1 MLDVLCEV
9 SDQFLVKESM
19 SKGTMN
25 LVSRER
31 SNYILKLIE
40 PIKETA
46 GGSAANTISTLAK
59 LGLNTGYIG
68 KIANDPKGKLF
79 KKDMLDNSIFYNTKF
94 LDKNNSEATGKCIVL
109 ITPDKERTMN
119 TYLGAT
125 EFLTEI
131 DIDEELIAQSDWLY
145 LEGYRFDGKKSK
157 EAFYKAIEIARKNET
172 RIAITL
178 SDSFCVD
185 RHRSDFINLLNTS
198 ADIVFCNE
206 EELKSLYQIEDIR
219 IAQNLIAKKNE
230 TKIAITLSDSFCVD
244 RHRSDFI
251 NLLNTSADTVF
262 CNEEELKSLYQI
274 EDIRMAQ
281 NLIAKNISCLA
292 CTCAEK
298 GAYLFHESSIT
309 KISTKEVPV
318 IDTTGAGD
326 NFAAG
331 FLYGLSKNFTL
342 KDSASFGNL
351 IAGEVLK
358 VYGPRIEKSLKNF
371 IVD

>member
-9 SDQFLVKESM
+9 SDQFLVKETM

-31 SNYILKLIE
+31 SNYILKLIQ

-79 KKDMLDNSIFYNTKF
+79 KKDVLDNSIFYNTKF
-94 LDKNNSEATGKCIVL
+94 LNKNNSEATGKCIVL

-157 EAFYKAIEIARKNET
+157 EAFYKAIE
-172 RIAITL
+172 
-178 SDSFCVD
+178 
-185 RHRSDFINLLNTS
+185 
-198 ADIVFCNE
+198 
-206 EELKSLYQIEDIR
+206 
-219 IAQNLIAKKNE
+219 IAKKNE

-309 KISTKEVPV
+309 EISTNKVPV

-331 FLYGLSKNFTL
+331 FLYGLSKKFTL
-342 KDSASFGNL
+342 KDCASFGNL

-371 IVD
+371 IVN

>member
-1 MLDVLCEV
+1 MISKKKYSVTAIGNAMLDVLCEV
-9 SDQFLVKESM
+9 SDQFLVKETM

-31 SNYILKLIE
+31 SNYILKLIQ

-79 KKDMLDNSIFYNTKF
+79 KKDVLDNSIFYNTKF

-157 EAFYKAIEIARKNET
+157 EAFYKAIEIA
-172 RIAITL
+172 
-178 SDSFCVD
+178 
-185 RHRSDFINLLNTS
+185 
-198 ADIVFCNE
+198 
-206 EELKSLYQIEDIR
+206 
-219 IAQNLIAKKNE
+219 KKNE

-251 NLLNTSADTVF
+251 NLLNTSADIVF

-309 KISTKEVPV
+309 KISTNEVPV

-342 KDSASFGNL
+342 KDCASFANL

>member
-9 SDQFLVKESM
+9 SDQFLVKETM

-31 SNYILKLIE
+31 SNYILKLIQ

-79 KKDMLDNSIFYNTKF
+79 KKDVLDNSIFYNTKF
-94 LDKNNSEATGKCIVL
+94 LDNDNSEATGKCIVL

-157 EAFYKAIEIARKNET
+157 EAFYKAIEIAKKNET
-172 RIAITL
+172 KIAITL

-219 IAQNLIAKKNE
+219 
-230 TKIAITLSDSFCVD
+230 
-244 RHRSDFI
+244 
-251 NLLNTSADTVF
+251 
-262 CNEEELKSLYQI
+262 
-274 EDIRMAQ
+274 MAQ
-281 NLIAKNISCLA
+281 NLITKNISCLA

-298 GAYLFHESSIT
+298 GAYLFHGSSISE
-309 KISTKEVPV
+309 ISTNKVAV
-318 IDTTGAGD
+318 VDTTGAGD
-326 NFAAG
+326 SFAAG
-331 FLYGLSKNFTL
+331 FLYGLSKNFTFD
-342 KDSASFGNL
+342 KCATIGNV

-358 VYGPRIEKSLKNF
+358 AYGPRVEKSLKNF
-371 IVD
+371 VIS

>member
-9 SDQFLVKESM
+9 SDQFLVKETM

-31 SNYILKLIE
+31 SNYILKLIQ

-157 EAFYKAIEIARKNET
+157 EAFYKAIEIA
-172 RIAITL
+172 
-178 SDSFCVD
+178 
-185 RHRSDFINLLNTS
+185 
-198 ADIVFCNE
+198 
-206 EELKSLYQIEDIR
+206 
-219 IAQNLIAKKNE
+219 KKNE

-281 NLIAKNISCLA
+281 NLIAKNIRCLA

-309 KISTKEVPV
+309 KISTNEVPV

-331 FLYGLSKNFTL
+331 FLYGLSKKFTL
-342 KDSASFGNL
+342 KDCASFGNL

-371 IVD
+371 IVN

>member
-1 MLDVLCEV
+1 M
-9 SDQFLVKESM
+9 
-19 SKGTMN
+19 
-25 LVSRER
+25 
-31 SNYILKLIE
+31 
-40 PIKETA
+40 
-46 GGSAANTISTLAK
+46 
-59 LGLNTGYIG
+59 
-68 KIANDPKGKLF
+68 
-79 KKDMLDNSIFYNTKF
+79 
-94 LDKNNSEATGKCIVL
+94 

-157 EAFYKAIEIARKNET
+157 EAFYKAIEIA
-172 RIAITL
+172 
-178 SDSFCVD
+178 
-185 RHRSDFINLLNTS
+185 
-198 ADIVFCNE
+198 
-206 EELKSLYQIEDIR
+206 
-219 IAQNLIAKKNE
+219 KKND
-230 TKIAITLSDSFCVD
+230 TKIAVTLSDSFCVD

-281 NLIAKNISCLA
+281 SLIAKNISCLA

-309 KISTKEVPV
+309 KISTNEVDV

-331 FLYGLSKNFTL
+331 FLYGLSKKFTL
-342 KDSASFGNL
+342 KDCASFGNL
-351 IAGEVLK
+351 IASEVLK

>member
-1 MLDVLCEV
+1 MINKKKYSVTAIGNAMLDVLCEV
-9 SDQFLVKESM
+9 SDQFLVKETM

-31 SNYILKLIE
+31 SNYILKLIQ

-79 KKDMLDNSIFYNTKF
+79 KKDVSDNSIFYNTKF

-157 EAFYKAIEIARKNET
+157 EAFYKAIE
-172 RIAITL
+172 
-178 SDSFCVD
+178 
-185 RHRSDFINLLNTS
+185 
-198 ADIVFCNE
+198 
-206 EELKSLYQIEDIR
+206 
-219 IAQNLIAKKNE
+219 IAKKNE

-309 KISTKEVPV
+309 KISTNEVPV

-342 KDSASFGNL
+342 KDCASFGNL

>member
-1 MLDVLCEV
+1 MINKKKYSVTAIGNAMLDVLCEV
-9 SDQFLVKESM
+9 SDQFLVKETM

-31 SNYILKLIE
+31 SNYILKLIQ

-157 EAFYKAIEIARKNET
+157 EAFYKAIEIA
-172 RIAITL
+172 
-178 SDSFCVD
+178 
-185 RHRSDFINLLNTS
+185 
-198 ADIVFCNE
+198 
-206 EELKSLYQIEDIR
+206 
-219 IAQNLIAKKNE
+219 KKNE

-309 KISTKEVPV
+309 KISTNEVPV

-342 KDSASFGNL
+342 KDCASFANL

>member
-9 SDQFLVKESM
+9 PDQFLIKESI
-19 SKGTMN
+19 SKGAMN

-31 SNYILKLIE
+31 SDYILKLIQ

-79 KKDMLDNSIFYNTKF
+79 KKDVLDNSIFYNTKF

-157 EAFYKAIEIARKNET
+157 EAFYKAIEIA
-172 RIAITL
+172 
-178 SDSFCVD
+178 
-185 RHRSDFINLLNTS
+185 
-198 ADIVFCNE
+198 
-206 EELKSLYQIEDIR
+206 
-219 IAQNLIAKKNE
+219 KKNE

-281 NLIAKNISCLA
+281 NLISKNIRCLA

-309 KISTKEVPV
+309 KISTNEVPV

-331 FLYGLSKNFTL
+331 FLYGLSKKFTL
-342 KDSASFGNL
+342 KDCASFGNL

>member
-1 MLDVLCEV
+1 MMNKKKYSVTAIGNAMLDVLCEV
-9 SDQFLVKESM
+9 SDQFLVKEAM

-31 SNYILKLIE
+31 SNYILKLIQ

-68 KIANDPKGKLF
+68 KIANDSKGKLF
-79 KKDMLDNSIFYNTKF
+79 KKDVLDNSIFYNTKF

-157 EAFYKAIEIARKNET
+157 EAFYKAIE
-172 RIAITL
+172 
-178 SDSFCVD
+178 
-185 RHRSDFINLLNTS
+185 
-198 ADIVFCNE
+198 
-206 EELKSLYQIEDIR
+206 
-219 IAQNLIAKKNE
+219 IAKKNE

-331 FLYGLSKNFTL
+331 FLYGLSKKFTL
-342 KDSASFGNL
+342 KDCASFGNL

>member
-9 SDQFLVKESM
+9 SDQFLVKETM

-31 SNYILKLIE
+31 SNYILKLIQ

-79 KKDMLDNSIFYNTKF
+79 KKDVLDNSIFYNTKF

-157 EAFYKAIEIARKNET
+157 EAFYKAIK
-172 RIAITL
+172 
-178 SDSFCVD
+178 
-185 RHRSDFINLLNTS
+185 
-198 ADIVFCNE
+198 
-206 EELKSLYQIEDIR
+206 
-219 IAQNLIAKKNE
+219 IAKKNE

-281 NLIAKNISCLA
+281 NLIAKNISCLV

-298 GAYLFHESSIT
+298 GAFLFHESSIT
-309 KISTKEVPV
+309 KISTNQVTV

-342 KDSASFGNL
+342 TDCASFGNL
-351 IAGEVLK
+351 IAGKVLK
-358 VYGPRIEKSLKNF
+358 VYGPRIEESLKNV
-371 IVD
+371 IVH

>member
-1 MLDVLCEV
+1 MINKKKYSVTAIGNAMLDVLCEV
-9 SDQFLVKESM
+9 SDQFLVKETM

-31 SNYILKLIE
+31 SNYILKLIQ

-157 EAFYKAIEIARKNET
+157 EAFYKAIEIA
-172 RIAITL
+172 
-178 SDSFCVD
+178 
-185 RHRSDFINLLNTS
+185 
-198 ADIVFCNE
+198 
-206 EELKSLYQIEDIR
+206 
-219 IAQNLIAKKNE
+219 KKNE

-309 KISTKEVPV
+309 KISTNEVPV

-331 FLYGLSKNFTL
+331 FLYGLSKKFTL
-342 KDSASFGNL
+342 KDCASFGNL

>member
-9 SDQFLVKESM
+9 SDQFLVKETM

-31 SNYILKLIE
+31 SNYILKLIQ

-68 KIANDPKGKLF
+68 KIANDPKGTLF

-157 EAFYKAIEIARKNET
+157 EAFYKAIEIA
-172 RIAITL
+172 
-178 SDSFCVD
+178 
-185 RHRSDFINLLNTS
+185 
-198 ADIVFCNE
+198 
-206 EELKSLYQIEDIR
+206 
-219 IAQNLIAKKNE
+219 KKNE

-251 NLLNTSADTVF
+251 NLLNKSADTVF

-309 KISTKEVPV
+309 KISTNEVPV

-342 KDSASFGNL
+342 KDCGSFGNL
-351 IAGEVLK
+351 IAGEVLQ

>member
-9 SDQFLVKESM
+9 SDQFLVKETM

-31 SNYILKLIE
+31 SNYILKLIQ

-79 KKDMLDNSIFYNTKF
+79 KKDVLDNSIFFNTKF

-157 EAFYKAIEIARKNET
+157 EAFYKAIE
-172 RIAITL
+172 
-178 SDSFCVD
+178 
-185 RHRSDFINLLNTS
+185 
-198 ADIVFCNE
+198 
-206 EELKSLYQIEDIR
+206 
-219 IAQNLIAKKNE
+219 IAKKNE

-309 KISTKEVPV
+309 KISTNEVSV

-342 KDSASFGNL
+342 KDCASFANL

-371 IVD
+371 LVD

>member
-9 SDQFLVKESM
+9 SDQFLVKETM

-25 LVSRER
+25 LVTRER
-31 SNYILKLIE
+31 SNYILKLVQ

-157 EAFYKAIEIARKNET
+157 EAFYKAIEIA
-172 RIAITL
+172 
-178 SDSFCVD
+178 
-185 RHRSDFINLLNTS
+185 
-198 ADIVFCNE
+198 
-206 EELKSLYQIEDIR
+206 
-219 IAQNLIAKKNE
+219 KKNE

-309 KISTKEVPV
+309 KISTNEVPV

-331 FLYGLSKNFTL
+331 FLYGLSKKFTL
-342 KDSASFGNL
+342 KDCASFGNL